1 MSKRA
6 RILLFSEGVTAS
18 QIVRLVTLGRGLDP
32 TQFDVSFACS
42 EFDERIFGG
51 TAFARHRVHS
61 LDPKSVLRAVRQ
73 GRRLYDERILRRQ
86 IKEDLSV
93 FDAVRPDLVVG
104 DFRWS
109 LAVSA
114 PVFGVPHAALVN
126 AYWSPHAER
135 GAFPVPDHP
144 LLRLLGESLTAQYF
158 PVAMPHVFAWFAK
171 PVNSLRREYGLS
183 HVGSLP
189 EVLTHGDYTL
199 YADPE
204 ALVPTPRAPATHVH
218 LGFVPWAPDGPLPT
232 ALQESTQGAPLV
244 YATLGS
250 SGDVDVLPRVLEA
263 LGALPARGLVATAG
277 RGRSSVVPPNVTLV
291 DYAPGDVAA
300 RRASVVITNGGS
312 SSSYQAL
319 AEGTP
324 VLGLPSNLDQFLAMQ
339 SIERHGAGL
348 SLRASNVSV
357 GALTAALR
365 ELLTSETHRA
375 GARAVQRMIHA
386 APAVERFAAFVSR
399 VTQTPR
405 SSVTPCHTSSHA
417 LSVD

>member
-32 TQFDVSFACS
+32 AQFDVSFACS
-42 EFDERIFGG
+42 EFDERIFRG
-51 TAFARHRVHS
+51 TTFARHRVHS
-61 LDPKSVLRAVRQ
+61 LEPKAVLRAVRQ

-86 IKEDLSV
+86 VKEDLGV
-93 FDAVRPDLVVG
+93 FEAVRPDLVVG

-135 GAFPVPDHP
+135 EAFPVPDHP
-144 LLRLLGESLTAQYF
+144 LLRLLGETVTARYF
-158 PVAMPHVFAWFAK
+158 PVAMPHVFDWFAK
-171 PVNSLRREYGLS
+171 PLNSLRREYGLS
-183 HVGSLP
+183 EVGSLP

-204 ALVPTPRAPATHVH
+204 ALVPTPHAPKTHVH
-218 LGFVPWAPDGPLPT
+218 LGFVPWAPDAPLPA
-232 ALQESTQGAPLV
+232 ALRESAQGAPLV
-244 YATLGS
+244 YASLGS
-250 SGDVDVLPRVLEA
+250 SGDVDVLPRVVEA
-263 LGALPARGLVATAG
+263 LGELPVRGLVATAG
-277 RGRSSVVPPNVTLV
+277 RGGASAVPSNVTLV

-300 RRASVVITNGGS
+300 RSAAVVITNGGS

-339 SIERHGAGL
+339 AIERQGAGV

-357 GALTAALR
+357 AKLTAALR
-365 ELLTSETHRA
+365 ELLASEAHRA

-386 APAVERFAAFVSR
+386 APAVERFATFVSR
-399 VTQTPR
+399 VTRNTR
-405 SSVTPCHTSSHA
+405 SSVTPCNTSHA
-417 LSVD
+417 LPFD